1 MGMQPKL
8 RFKGFTDDWEKR
20 KATELFKPISE
31 KGHPELPVLSVT
43 QDNGVVF
50 RDEVG
55 IDIKYDE
62 STLSNYKVIHPFN
75 FVISLR
81 SFQGGFELSDKLGIT
96 SPAYTIFVPIYTKQ
110 HSSLYWAT
118 LFKTFKFIESLK
130 TVTFGIRDGK
140 SISFKEF
147 GDLKLQYPNSKNEQ
161 KCIGDFFNAL
171 GNLIAVNQRKVD
183 LLKKKKA
190 GYLQKLFPKN
200 GQNNPELRFRGYT
213 DAWEKR
219 KLNNVADI
227 YDGTHQTPQYT
238 KNGIPFISVENIKSL
253 ETNKYIS
260 KDDFLKN
267 FKIKPEKSDILMT
280 RIGDIGTTHV
290 VPDNQDRAYYVSLA
304 LIKPHNQNSNFI
316 AQYLESNSGQS
327 ELWKRTLHVA
337 FPKKINKN
345 EIGEVPLKIPV
356 LQEQTKI
363 GTFLNSVDRLITVNQ
378 RKVDLL
384 KKEKKSLLQ
393 KMFV

>member
-8 RFKGFTDDWEKR
+8 RFKGFTDD
-20 KATELFKPISE
+20 
-31 KGHPELPVLSVT
+31 
-43 QDNGVVF
+43 
-50 RDEVG
+50 
-55 IDIKYDE
+55 
-62 STLSNYKVIHPFN
+62 
-75 FVISLR
+75 
-81 SFQGGFELSDKLGIT
+81 
-96 SPAYTIFVPIYTKQ
+96 
-110 HSSLYWAT
+110 
-118 LFKTFKFIESLK
+118 
-130 TVTFGIRDGK
+130 
-140 SISFKEF
+140 
-147 GDLKLQYPNSKNEQ
+147 
-161 KCIGDFFNAL
+161 
-171 GNLIAVNQRKVD
+171 
-183 LLKKKKA
+183 
-190 GYLQKLFPKN
+190 
-200 GQNNPELRFRGYT
+200 
-213 DAWEKR
+213 WEKR

-260 KDDFLKN
+260 KDDFLEN

-345 EIGEVPLKIPV
+345 EIGEVPLKVPV

-378 RKVDLL
+378 DK
-384 KKEKKSLLQ
+384 
-393 KMFV
+393 